1 MIIGSTQ
8 WDVLIEVAQERQH
21 QDEKWGGP
29 EHDDGHSIEEWKN
42 FINRE
47 LRAYTFGDKNHRDRM
62 VRVAALAVAAIE
74 SYDRLEKK

>member
-8 WDVLIEVAQERQH
+8 WNVLIEVAQERQR

-29 EHDDGHSIEEWKN
+29 EHDDTHEAQDWEN
-42 FINRE
+42 FILDQMFNRAHGE
-47 LRAYTFGDKNHRDRM
+47 HYRTEMIRIAG
-62 VRVAALAVAAIE
+62 LAVAAIE